1 METSSNNKLRKVCS
15 QCSAT
20 VYVRR
25 AVCGCGY
32 AFPCKRRLGAGDVQA
47 KKEER
52 ADRLYRANMR
62 ASETPQ
68 ETATRLKRNSARIAS
83 MRASETP
90 QETATR
96 MKQNSARIASMRASE
111 TPQETATRMK
121 RNSARIASM
130 RASETPQEIATRMKR
145 NSARIASMRA
155 SETPEETVDS
165 DKLRKTQKRASETRE
180 ETGDRQKSDKLRKGQ
195 IRASE
200 TREETGDRQKSDKLR
215 KGQKRALETP
225 GETMQHKQRDN
236 ERASCK
242 RSKGVSVE
250 EAITTFDSE
259 TRAGPDFVC
268 TCCHRMMYRKT
279 VILCNK
285 TKYTK
290 ASPELLGN
298 VFSANLTR
306 ISSDGKEW
314 VCKTCDRALA
324 RGSMPVQAKA
334 NGLQLSEIPPAE
346 CIRTEIDFPT
356 GAHHEN
362 GSPAL
367 R

>member
-1 METSSNNKLRKVCS
+1 MS
-15 QCSAT
+15 
-20 VYVRR
+20 

-32 AFPCKRRLGAGDVQA
+32 AFPRKRRLRAGDVQA

-52 ADRLYRANMR
+52 ADRLYRANLR

-96 MKQNSARIASMRASE
+96 MK
-111 TPQETATRMK
+111 
-121 RNSARIASM
+121 
-130 RASETPQEIATRMKR
+130 R

-155 SETPEETVDS
+155 SETPEETVD
-165 DKLRKTQKRASETRE
+165 
-180 ETGDRQKSDKLRKGQ
+180 RQKSDKLRKAQ
-195 IRASE
+195 KRASE

-225 GETMQHKQRDN
+225 GETMQRKQRDN

-242 RSKGVSVE
+242 RSKGVSV

-334 NGLQLSEIPPAE
+334 NGLQLSEIPPELSGLNA
-346 CIRTEIDFPT
+346 EIDFPT
-356 GAHHEN
+356 GAIHEN

>member
-96 MKQNSARIASMRASE
+96 MK
-111 TPQETATRMK
+111 

-155 SETPEETVDS
+155 SETPEETVDRQKS

-290 ASPELLGN
+290 ASPEFLGN